1 MVMTRGKTFTIGLIL
16 IIYIYAAASMAV
28 VGMVVPFI
36 GTISG
41 IQHVSP
47 AVVGK
52 GLSFFSLPAAILSFM
67 FGMTVDRIGV
77 RKSFVLSIILTV
89 AGDALLMSARDVWP
103 FRIGLM
109 LTGCGFAYATTT
121 SPALLMKYLPP
132 DIRSRALAF
141 WSTFAP
147 AGYSAGLLLVVPFL
161 HDGNWAMAC
170 LFHIGLMVAA
180 LMAGGAFL
188 MRLHDGEP
196 ARNAP
201 TTAEGA
207 AARPAFSRVL
217 TLALSVALPNAVA
230 YGTSLVAPAY
240 LARVHA
246 ISLGTTST
254 EVALIKIVVMLLGG
268 GLISLLASTQQR
280 ALVLFAVMAVVGAGA
295 QFMLFFPPSGIV
307 LASVGLFLWM
317 FAYSS
322 LSGSAMSLLPAVAG
336 SGNAR
341 GVVSGIVGQFI
352 SVSSVVV
359 PSLYFSIAAWTD
371 YVLFAVLA
379 LSSATLLLFLTR
391 RALRQP
397 RAVA

>member
-1 MVMTRGKTFTIGLIL
+1 MTQGKSFNIGLIL
-16 IIYIYAAASMAV
+16 IIYVYAAASMAV

-36 GTISG
+36 TTIAD
-41 IQHVSP
+41 IQHVAP
-47 AVVGK
+47 GMVGK
-52 GLSFFSLPAAILSFM
+52 GLSFFSLPAAILSFI

-77 RKSFVLSIILTV
+77 RKSFVLSVFLTV
-89 AGDALLMSARDVWP
+89 AGDVLLMSARDVWP

-121 SPALLMKYLPP
+121 SPALLMKYLPA

-147 AGYSAGLLLVVPFL
+147 AGYSAGLLLAVPFL
-161 HDGNWAMAC
+161 HDANWTMAC
-170 LFHIGLMVAA
+170 LVHIGLMVAA
-180 LMAGGAFL
+180 LAGGGFFL
-188 MRLHDGEP
+188 MRLREEEP
-196 ARNAP
+196 ARNVTATANAAP
-201 TTAEGA
+201 V
-207 AARPAFSRVL
+207 RPAFSRVL
-217 TLALSVALPNAVA
+217 TLALSVALPNGIA
-230 YGTSLVAPAY
+230 YGTSLVAPTY
-240 LARVHA
+240 LAHVHS
-246 ISLGTTST
+246 ISLGTSST

-280 ALVLFAVMAVVGAGA
+280 ALVLFVIMAVVGAGA
-295 QFMLFFPPSGIV
+295 QFMLFFPPSGII

-352 SVSSVVV
+352 SVSSVLV
-359 PSLYFSIAAWTD
+359 PSLYFSTTSWTD
-371 YVLFAVLA
+371 YFLFAVIA
-379 LSSATLLLFLTR
+379 MAAATVLLFLTY
-391 RALRQP
+391 RAIRQP
-397 RAVA
+397 RVAVA